1 MSKFS
6 QPVVLVIV
14 CLTCFV
20 ILALP
25 GFANTPHDGP
35 LEYAHVP
42 LANNPLSSAG
52 QITFTPVATAFLPI
66 VLRPAAPPAPTATN
80 TPTAT
85 ATDKPFEDVVIVRIE
100 YNPPGLDAVGEYV
113 DLRNNELFAVNMN
126 NWTLRDEVNNVF
138 LFPDFT
144 LGASSTVRVWIRSGI
159 NDPSNLY
166 WGRDSATWNN
176 DGDTAILRNSAETE
190 IDTCTYNGGG
200 QTAIC

>member
-6 QPVVLVIV
+6 QPVGLVIV

-25 GFANTPHDGP
+25 GFTNPTHEGQIESAQI
-35 LEYAHVP
+35 P
-42 LANNPLSSAG
+42 LANNPLISAG

-66 VLRPAAPPAPTATN
+66 VLRPAATPAPPATN

-100 YNPPGLDAVGEYV
+100 YNPPGLDSVGEYV

-126 NWTLRDEVNNVF
+126 NWTLRDEVNKVF

-144 LGASSTVRVWIRSGI
+144 LGASSSVRVWVRSGI
-159 NDPSNLY
+159 DNSSNLY
-166 WGRDSATWNN
+166 WGLDSATWNN